1 MIELAITFLAGMCFL
16 AVTGWRRVFMLCV
29 ITALLQDPLR
39 KMLPGQPFYLLVF
52 VGLVFA
58 AGFFGALMAQVPLK
72 PRTMVG
78 WRQFVEKPFLLFAA
92 VVTLQGVRSLAEYGS
107 PIMTGIGFMSY
118 FAPIPAIVL
127 AYRFALSQGESG
139 VLKWMRLYVVL
150 ALLMLTTVYLE
161 FSGVSMRAFGE
172 VGGGV
177 MISGA
182 GAYYK
187 GNSGTFRAAEIA
199 AWHAATVG
207 CFAFVL
213 FWGRRFSP
221 PKVLLALVLIAF
233 LLGIG
238 ALTGRRKMVIE
249 ILIFLSAYFCLVG
262 WFQKGN
268 ARFAVGMSIFGVI
281 SYFSVLAAM
290 APDRGDM
297 GYASERVL
305 ATEGFEKFSERAQT
319 VFEDLPR
326 RVQETG
332 INPVIWAVQGSGWLG
347 GGLGIGS
354 QGVQHFGAQAV
365 GAAEGGLGKITVE
378 LGVPGLVIALWLGWS
393 FARYVWRILG
403 VLAKTSPAHS
413 SMACGLVAFMIA
425 NLATF
430 AVATQAYADLF
441 ILLTLGWALGW
452 LIALPALADLRRRQA
467 QERLERA
474 AAVQAPPSM
483 AAARARG

>member
-1 MIELAITFLAGMCFL
+1 
-16 AVTGWRRVFMLCV
+16 ML
-29 ITALLQDPLR
+29 
-39 KMLPGQPFYLLVF
+39 
-52 VGLVFA
+52 
-58 AGFFGALMAQVPLK
+58 
-72 PRTMVG
+72 
-78 WRQFVEKPFLLFAA
+78 
-92 VVTLQGVRSLAEYGS
+92 S
-107 PIMTGIGFMSY
+107 
-118 FAPIPAIVL
+118 
-127 AYRFALSQGESG
+127 
-139 VLKWMRLYVVL
+139 
-150 ALLMLTTVYLE
+150 TVYLE
-161 FSGVSMRAFGE
+161 YSGFGWRILGE

-182 GAYYK
+182 GEYYK

-221 PKVLLALVLIAF
+221 PKVMLALVLITF

-249 ILIFLSAYFCLVG
+249 IMIFLSAYFCLVG
-262 WFQKGN
+262 WFQRGN
-268 ARFAVGMSIFGVI
+268 ARFAVVMAIVGVVSYFGVLSI
-281 SYFSVLAAM
+281 M
-290 APDRGDM
+290 APDPGDL
-297 GYASERVL
+297 GYASERVT

-332 INPVIWAVQGSGWLG
+332 IQPVVWAVRGSGWLG

-354 QGVQHFGAQAV
+354 QGVQHFGAQAS

-378 LGVPGLVIALWLGWS
+378 LGVPGLIIALWLAWS
-393 FARYVWRILG
+393 FARYIWRILG

-413 SMACGLVAFMIA
+413 SLACGIVAFMLA

-430 AVATQAYADLF
+430 AVATQAYADVF
-441 ILLTLGWALGW
+441 ILLTIGWSFGFLV
-452 LIALPALADLRRRQA
+452 ALPALADSRRQRES
-467 QERLERA
+467 ERIERGQA
-474 AAVQAPPSM
+474 ANAP
-483 AAARARG
+483 AAARG